1 MVNPP
6 YVWSKEDIIL
16 LKKFKFYRDEKGN
29 VLLIFS
35 LFFLV
40 FIGIS
45 GLVVDAGIL
54 YKTKGEL
61 RKTANAAVLSGA
73 QEFTNS
79 DSAVTTVVQDIL
91 KAEGEEESFK
101 ELFIRPSG
109 ERNKLKIT
117 LEKDVPLHFMKLF
130 KMNSVTINASASAV
144 IAPIISAAHAVP
156 LGIDKSTP
164 LEYMKEYK
172 LKVDAGDSIFGNFG
186 VLALSGVGANLYE
199 KDLMYGYDND
209 LSIGDVLLTQTGN
222 VDGKTRTGVN
232 YRINSSPYT
241 VDDYSHRDDSR
252 VILILIYEPVEI
264 SQNQLKSVRIC
275 GFAYFYLKAPMS
287 PQDSS
292 ITGYFIQRVG
302 VGTGD
307 VNAQDNGAYAIRLVE

>member
-1 MVNPP
+1 
-6 YVWSKEDIIL
+6 L
-16 LKKFKFYRDEKGN
+16 FKKSKFYRDEKGN
-29 VLLIFS
+29 VLLLFS

-40 FIGIS
+40 FIGIA

-73 QEFTNS
+73 QELTNS
-79 DSAVTTVVQDIL
+79 DSAVTTIVQNIL
-91 KAEGEEESFK
+91 KADKEEESFK
-101 ELFIRPSG
+101 ELLIKPNG
-109 ERNKLKIT
+109 QNKLKIT
-117 LEKDVPLHFMKLF
+117 LEKNVPLHFMKLF

-144 IAPIISAAHAVP
+144 ITPLTIAAGAVP
-156 LGIDKSTP
+156 LGIDKNTP
-164 LEYMKEYK
+164 LEYLKEYK
-172 LKVDAGDSIFGNFG
+172 LKVDAGDSTYGNFG

-199 KDLMYGYDND
+199 QDLMHGYESE
-209 LSIGDVLLTQTGN
+209 LEIGDIIPTQTGN
-222 VDGKTRTGVN
+222 VDGKTRNGVN
-232 YRINSSPYT
+232 YRVNSSPYT
-241 VDDYSHRDDSR
+241 VDDYSHRDDPR
-252 VILILIYEPVEI
+252 VILILIYEPYEI
-264 SQNQLKSVRIC
+264 STNQLKSVRIC

-307 VNAQDNGAYAIRLVE
+307 VNGQDNGAYAIRLVE